1 MLERLLRPGTTMAY
15 HGVGEVDDAADPA
28 TLVVSPQHLRDHL
41 HALRRRGYR
50 FGTLDEVLEGGRPE
64 PGTVVLTFDD
74 GWASALDLVVPA
86 LREVDAT
93 ATFYVCPGWFGGQH
107 PDVTGPAGRIME
119 AADVVALVD
128 AGMDVGSHTLT
139 HPDLRT
145 CDDGELERQLVG
157 ARTEIERLTGRACT
171 SFAYP
176 FGLFDDRVEDAVA
189 ATGHELA
196 WAWLPGPWRDTA
208 APRLPAPCRHGAA
221 RLHLK
226 LLGVRRFW
234 TR

>member
-1 MLERLLRPGTTMAY
+1 MLDRVLRPGTTMAY
-15 HGVGEVDDAADPA
+15 HGVGDVVDAEDPA
-28 TLVVSPQHLRDHL
+28 TLVVSPTHLRDHL

-50 FGTLDEVLEGGRPE
+50 FGTLDEVLEGGQPD

-93 ATFYVCPGWFGGQH
+93 ATFYVCPDWFGGQH
-107 PDVTGPAGRIME
+107 PDVTGPAGRIMD
-119 AADVVALVD
+119 AADVTRLVEL
-128 AGMDVGSHTLT
+128 GMDVGSHTLD

-145 CDDGELERQLVG
+145 CDDGELERQLV
-157 ARTEIERLTGRACT
+157 ASREAVAALAGRPCR
-171 SFAYP
+171 SLAYP
-176 FGLFDDRVEDAVA
+176 FGLFDDRVEAAAVA
-189 ATGHELA
+189 TGYELA
-196 WAWLPGPWRDTA
+196 WAWLPGGWSATA
-208 APRLPAPCRHGAA
+208 APRLPAPCRNGAT

-226 LLGVRRFW
+226 LLGIRRFW